1 VTRSHASSASTSKH
15 NISAAQVPD
24 QYGDLFYLDDPI
36 GGVCMNV
43 FKAGVILAHRI
54 IAVSH
59 G

>member
-1 VTRSHASSASTSKH
+1 MP
-15 NISAAQVPD
+15 AAQVPD